1 MHPKLTTCA
10 FPLIVQ
16 NYNKKAMAKRL
27 TEEMVIARTKISDLS
42 KIKRLNCWGSEL
54 VDVSLLRKIP
64 NVEVLSLSINK
75 INSLADFQFCK
86 RLEELYIRQNDIR
99 DINEVV
105 YLQSLS
111 NLKNLWLGENP
122 CCNVEGYRLAV
133 IKALPQLQKLDN
145 VAITQDEL
153 RDSQRRGKNL
163 CHPDDVQEESEEEY
177 TAAPQQYG
185 RYQEYSEQEYSPT
198 QRSPPRQETEFEIE
212 DSEDPYPRED
222 VSEESREYSP
232 SQRQSPPRRQEQR
245 RSYSPEE
252 QYVERRRNSYERES
266 SRPTSQYYEKSSTT
280 TNSFEDQHSSGD
292 SQTTYRE
299 SKIVTSQSASCIKE
313 YTNGDRYV
321 QSQQYKTEANEV
333 SNNQPEKRFA
343 CSAAVHRP
351 PFTRRPVTRNSNIL
365 SAVLCLVKELDYP
378 SLEVVEMAVRC
389 RMDELDE

>member
-1 MHPKLTTCA
+1 
-10 FPLIVQ
+10 
-16 NYNKKAMAKRL
+16 MAKRL

-75 INSLADFQFCK
+75 IHSLADFQFCR

-99 DINEVV
+99 DINEVI
-105 YLQSLS
+105 YLQNLP

-122 CCNVEGYRLAV
+122 CCNAEGYRLAI

-145 VAITQDEL
+145 VAITQEEL
-153 RDSQRRGKNL
+153 REAQRRGKNL

-177 TAAPQQYG
+177 APASPPQQY
-185 RYQEYSEQEYSPT
+185 RYSEYSEQEYCPA
-198 QRSPPRQETEFEIE
+198 QRVSPRQETDYELEE
-212 DSEDPYPRED
+212 SEDQYPRED
-222 VSEESREYSP
+222 VSEESRDYSP

-252 QYVERRRNSYERES
+252 QTYVERRRNSYEMES
-266 SRPTSQYYEKSSTT
+266 SRPASQYFEKSSTT
-280 TNSFEDQHSSGD
+280 TNSFEEHQSSCE
-292 SQTTYRE
+292 SQTTAYRE

-313 YTNGDRYV
+313 YTNGDRYI
-321 QSQQYKTEANEV
+321 QSQQYRTEGSEV
-333 SNNQPEKRFA
+333 SNQADKKFA
-343 CSAAVHRP
+343 CSAAIHRP
-351 PFTRRPVTRNSNIL
+351 PFVRRPVTRNSNIL

-389 RMDELDE
+389 RMDELME

>member
-1 MHPKLTTCA
+1 
-10 FPLIVQ
+10 
-16 NYNKKAMAKRL
+16 MAKRL

-75 INSLADFQFCK
+75 IHSLADFQFCR

-99 DINEVV
+99 DINEVI
-105 YLQSLS
+105 YLQNLP

-122 CCNVEGYRLAV
+122 CCNAEGYRLAI

-145 VAITQDEL
+145 VAITQEEL
-153 RDSQRRGKNL
+153 REAQRRGKNL

-177 TAAPQQYG
+177 APASPPQQY
-185 RYQEYSEQEYSPT
+185 RYSEYSEQEYCPA
-198 QRSPPRQETEFEIE
+198 QRVSPRQE
-212 DSEDPYPRED
+212 
-222 VSEESREYSP
+222 
-232 SQRQSPPRRQEQR
+232 QSPPRRQEQR

-252 QYVERRRNSYERES
+252 QTYVERRRNSYEMES
-266 SRPTSQYYEKSSTT
+266 SRPASQYFEKSSTT
-280 TNSFEDQHSSGD
+280 TNSFEEHQSSCE
-292 SQTTYRE
+292 SQTTAYRE

-313 YTNGDRYV
+313 YTNGDRYI
-321 QSQQYKTEANEV
+321 QSQQYRTEGSEV
-333 SNNQPEKRFA
+333 SNQADKKFA
-343 CSAAVHRP
+343 CSAAIHRP
-351 PFTRRPVTRNSNIL
+351 PFVRRPVTRNSNIL

-389 RMDELDE
+389 RMDELME